1 MLVLPPKFDTNTGLY
16 GVLYWFIEQV
26 STKSPTISI
35 CSIVISK
42 CIRQFLYMY
51 RVESFDGLLHSYH
64 HNAFP
69 SAQQSSEEVPLV
81 LEKPFIPF
89 LAQKLASLSLL
100 NYYW

>member
-1 MLVLPPKFDTNTGLY
+1 MDNCKNF
-16 GVLYWFIEQV
+16 LYWFIEQV
-26 STKSPTISI
+26 STKSPTIII
-35 CSIVISK
+35 CSIAISK
-42 CIRQFLYMY
+42 CIRQFFVHVQ

-69 SAQQSSEEVPLV
+69 CAQRSSEEVPLV